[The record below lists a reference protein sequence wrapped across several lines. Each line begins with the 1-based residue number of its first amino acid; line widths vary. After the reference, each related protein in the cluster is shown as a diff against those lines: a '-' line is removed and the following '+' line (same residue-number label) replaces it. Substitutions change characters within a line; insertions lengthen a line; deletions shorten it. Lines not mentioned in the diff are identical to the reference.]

1 MEMETQ
7 PILYRKR
14 LIPSECIE
22 LKDDQ
27 ILYQDDRIIV
37 TKWNTIRPKKDLDH
51 GYSCYFMKKGFK
63 VSRFYGHEN
72 QHVCW
77 YCDIIDTAYDAEL
90 NAYTFTD
97 LLVDVILTP
106 DGSIKVVDVDE
117 LADAMENKLIS
128 QSMLLRALRRL
139 DYLLSIIYQDR
150 FGDLQR
156 EILTRE

>member
-14 LIPSECIE
+14 LIPSECFE

-27 ILYQDDRIIV
+27 ILYRDDRIIV

-51 GYSCYFMKKGFK
+51 GYSCYFMKRD
-63 VSRFYGHEN
+63 SRSAAFTGHEN

-117 LADAMENKLIS
+117 LADAMEK
-128 QSMLLRALRRL
+128 
-139 DYLLSIIYQDR
+139 
-150 FGDLQR
+150 
-156 EILTRE
+156 

>member
-1 MEMETQ
+1 METQ

-14 LIPSECIE
+14 LIPSECFE

-27 ILYQDDRIIV
+27 ILYRDDRIIV

>member
-14 LIPSECIE
+14 LIPSECFE

-27 ILYQDDRIIV
+27 ILYRDDRIIV

>member
-1 MEMETQ
+1 METQ

-27 ILYQDDRIIV
+27 ILYRDDRIIV

>member
-1 MEMETQ
+1 MEMEIQ

-27 ILYQDDRIIV
+27 ILYRDDRIIV

>member
-22 LKDDQ
+22 LRDDQ
-27 ILYQDDRIIV
+27 ILYRDDRIIV

>member
-27 ILYQDDRIIV
+27 ILYRDDRIIV

-97 LLVDVILTP
+97 LLVDVILKMCIR
-106 DGSIKVVDVDE
+106 DRDSG
-117 LADAMENKLIS
+117 IS
-128 QSMLLRALRRL
+128 R
-139 DYLLSIIYQDR
+139 
-150 FGDLQR
+150 
-156 EILTRE
+156 

>member
-1 MEMETQ
+1 MEMETN

-22 LKDDQ
+22 LKEDQ
-27 ILYQDDRIIV
+27 ILYRDDRIIV
-37 TKWNTIRPKKDLDH
+37 TKWNTIRPKKELDH

-63 VSRFYGHEN
+63 VSRFYDHEN
-72 QHVCW
+72 QHICW
-77 YCDIIDTAYDAEL
+77 YCDIIDTAYDAQL

-128 QSMLLRALRRL
+128 QGMLLRALRRL

-150 FGDLQR
+150 FDDLQR

>member
-27 ILYQDDRIIV
+27 ILYRDDRIIV

-150 FGDLQR
+150 FGDIQR

>member
-1 MEMETQ
+1 MEMETN

-22 LKDDQ
+22 LKEDQ
-27 ILYQDDRIIV
+27 ILYRDDRIIV
-37 TKWNTIRPKKDLDH
+37 TKWNTIRPKKELDH

-63 VSRFYGHEN
+63 VSRFYDHEN
-72 QHVCW
+72 QHICW
-77 YCDIIDTAYDAEL
+77 YCDIIDTAYDTQL

-128 QSMLLRALRRL
+128 QGMLLRALRRL

-150 FGDLQR
+150 FDDLQR

>member
-1 MEMETQ
+1 METQ

>member
-1 MEMETQ
+1 
-7 PILYRKR
+7 
-14 LIPSECIE
+14 
-22 LKDDQ
+22 
-27 ILYQDDRIIV
+27 
-37 TKWNTIRPKKDLDH
+37 
-51 GYSCYFMKKGFK
+51 MKKGFK

-150 FGDLQR
+150 FGDIQR

>member
-27 ILYQDDRIIV
+27 ILYRDDRIIV

>member
-1 MEMETQ
+1 MEMETN

-22 LKDDQ
+22 LKEDQ
-27 ILYQDDRIIV
+27 ILYRDDRIIV
-37 TKWNTIRPKKDLDH
+37 TKWNTIRPKKELDH

-63 VSRFYGHEN
+63 VSRFYDHEN
-72 QHVCW
+72 QHICW
-77 YCDIIDTAYDAEL
+77 YCDIIDTTFDAEL

-128 QSMLLRALRRL
+128 QGMLLRALRRL
-139 DYLLSIIYQDR
+139 DYLLSIIYQNR
-150 FGDLQR
+150 FDDLQR

>member
-22 LKDDQ
+22 LKDAQ
-27 ILYQDDRIIV
+27 ILYRADRIIV
-37 TKWNTIRPKKDLDH
+37 TKWNTRDPGPFWD
-51 GYSCYFMKKGFK
+51 GWYSCYFMKKGFK

>member
-27 ILYQDDRIIV
+27 ILYRDDRIIV

-63 VSRFYGHEN
+63 VCRFYGHEN

>member
-1 MEMETQ
+1 MEMETN

-14 LIPSECIE
+14 LIPSVCIE
-22 LKDDQ
+22 LREDQ
-27 ILYQDDRIIV
+27 ILYRDERIIV
-37 TKWNTIRPKKDLDH
+37 TKWNTIRPKKELDH

-63 VSRFYGHEN
+63 VSRFYDLEN
-72 QHVCW
+72 QHICW
-77 YCDIIDTAYDAEL
+77 YCDIIDTAYDAQL

-128 QSMLLRALRRL
+128 QGMLLRALRRL

-150 FGDLQR
+150 FDDLQR

>member
-1 MEMETQ
+1 MEMDTQ

-27 ILYQDDRIIV
+27 ILYRDDRIIV

-150 FGDLQR
+150 FGDIQR